1 VIDNKRLIGNEHRLD
16 ADWQIGTDLAH
27 RLLDVPAQGQDV
39 ATLTHGHCNA
49 DRRPAVDAKHR
60 LRRIGI
66 GPVNSGDVAQPD

>member
-1 VIDNKRLIGNEHRLD
+1 MPIGRS
-16 ADWQIGTDLAH
+16 ARISRIACSMFRPRVKMSPPSRMATAM
-27 RLLDVPAQGQDV
+27 PI